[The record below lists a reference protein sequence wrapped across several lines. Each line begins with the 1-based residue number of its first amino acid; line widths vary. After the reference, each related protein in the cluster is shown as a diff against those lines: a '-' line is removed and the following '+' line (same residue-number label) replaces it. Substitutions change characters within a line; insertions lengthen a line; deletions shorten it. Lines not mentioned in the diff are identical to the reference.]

1 MIGSY
6 GYLTVGDYTNAGIM
20 PSENSWDY
28 LLKFI
33 KNVTGKTPDEDEN
46 HYDFILNQLEKFQ
59 VIGFET
65 SIDYFSEISK
75 PENMQLRI

>member
-1 MIGSY
+1 
-6 GYLTVGDYTNAGIM
+6 M

-28 LLKFI
+28 LLEFI
-33 KNVTGKTPDEDEN
+33 ENITGKTPDEDEN

-59 VIGFET
+59 VIDSET
-65 SIDYFSEISK
+65 STNYFAEISK